1 MITRPSSPVCLR
13 AAWLAL
19 LAVLFV
25 SIGARAH
32 AQEDEAP
39 GPAPVAETLTVGVY
53 VHPPFVMEENG
64 GFTGMAIELWE
75 WLADQLDLESEY
87 VEINTITELV
97 NAAESG
103 AIDIALTNL
112 TISRDRA
119 ERIDFTHPWFDA
131 GQRIMVDEERGS
143 GFGDVVAGLR
153 ESGHLRAYAWIAFV
167 IVIATVL
174 VTLFDRQFDKDFP
187 RRWRDG
193 LAESF
198 YTVMSVATSGKPPS
212 RKNLFGWVGRIW
224 QGLWLVCGIAV
235 LAYLTSSVTSV
246 MTTLSLTN
254 QINSVADLPGRPVGV
269 EAGSVS
275 EEYARERGLDL
286 RLFAHTHEAVEALL
300 TGEIAAIVGDAPILE
315 YHAHTNPQQP
325 VAVVGPIF
333 APDKYGFALPLGS
346 ELTRTLTV
354 ELIGAH
360 ESGVIAEI
368 RERYFGEDQ

>member
-1 MITRPSSPVCLR
+1 MTPSSFR
-13 AAWLAL
+13 AACLGL
-19 LAVLFV
+19 LAILLV
-25 SIGARAH
+25 SVSATAH
-32 AQEDEAP
+32 AQDEETPETAST
-39 GPAPVAETLTVGVY
+39 AAETLTVGVY

-64 GFTGMAIELWE
+64 VFTGMAVELWE
-75 WLADQLDLESEY
+75 WLADRLDLESNY
-87 VEINTITELV
+87 IEINTITELV
-97 NAAESG
+97 DAVEVG
-103 AIDIALTNL
+103 TIDVALTNL

-131 GQRIMVDEERGS
+131 GQRIMVNEDRGA
-143 GFGDVVAGLR
+143 GFWDVVGGLHQ
-153 ESGHLRAYAWIAFV
+153 SGHLRAYSWIAFV
-167 IVIATVL
+167 ILIATVL

-198 YTVMSVATSGKPPS
+198 YTVMSVATSGRPPS
-212 RKNLFGWVGRIW
+212 RKNLFGWIGRIW

-275 EEYARERGLDL
+275 EQYARERGLDVH
-286 RLFAHTHEAVEALL
+286 LFAHTHEAVEALL
-300 TGEIAAIVGDAPILE
+300 SGEIAAIVGDAPILE

-325 VAVVGPIF
+325 VIVVGPIF
-333 APDKYGFALPLGS
+333 APDKYGFALSHGS
-346 ELTRTLTV
+346 ALTRPLTV

-360 ESGVIAEI
+360 ESGLIAELK
-368 RERYFGEDQ
+368 ERYFGDDP